1 MMLSQYE
8 QERREF
14 INGDKNEILRKKIK
28 DIQNILHTTS
38 TTEKLSI
45 WSFTMDY
52 ETKEI
57 VMNIALDNGEKVQ
70 IRDCEKDIDS
80 MKSWFDLTR

>member
-1 MMLSQYE
+1 MLSQYE

-14 INGDKNEILRKKIK
+14 INGDKNEILLKKIK
-28 DIQNILHTTS
+28 DIQNTLHTTP

-70 IRDCEKDIDS
+70 IRACEKDIDS